1 MLQKVN
7 VTLMP
12 EQRCDA
18 YFTYFNTNYES
29 YRILKRGILDVS
41 MICATGKDHHS
52 CEVRLFPK
60 SNVSIILI
68 VEVVKRWP
76 G

>member
-18 YFTYFNTNYES
+18 YFNKIYES
-29 YRILKRGILDVS
+29 RKILKSGILDVS
-41 MICATGKDHHS
+41 MICATGNDHDS
-52 CEVRLFPK
+52 CEVRLCPK
-60 SNVSIILI
+60 SNVSIFLV
-68 VEVVKRWP
+68 VEVVKR
-76 G
+76 GLG